1 MPQANPQEWMV
12 LFEVVGCEAEP
23 EFAVCLL
30 AKGTT
35 CYPWISE
42 KREAVIKDLGARQ
55 LWDWI

>member
-1 MPQANPQEWMV
+1 MV

-35 CYPWISE
+35 CYPWISG

-55 LWDWI
+55 LWD